1 MLCWSTRE
9 ERPYV
14 QGKRNPGKT
23 VGTERGD
30 QGADRLKLQSR
41 TTSQSE
47 HGRGV
52 CNYIKRG
59 EFGFWIISA
68 PALCFGARDIPI
80 ARTSVFSSV
89 KRVAPW
95 PQEVE
100 GHRAKVLD
108 FCSRGWDLESG
119 RAL

>member
-1 MLCWSTRE
+1 MLCWSSLE
-9 ERPYV
+9 ERPHI
-14 QGKRNPGKT
+14 QSKRNPGKT

-68 PALCFGARDIPI
+68 PALCFGAKDIPI
-80 ARTSVFSSV
+80 AQNLCFLICKKGSSM
-89 KRVAPW
+89 AA
-95 PQEVE
+95 
-100 GHRAKVLD
+100 G
-108 FCSRGWDLESG
+108 SG
-119 RAL
+119 GAQG